1 MIMSQRLRDEIAIG
15 VCVFLVVVAFVLWM
29 GLQR

>member
-1 MIMSQRLRDEIAIG
+1 MSQRLRDEIAIG
-15 VCVFLVVVAFVLWM
+15 VCVFLVVLSLILWL

>member
-1 MIMSQRLRDEIAIG
+1 MSQRLRDEIAVG
-15 VCVFLVVVAFVLWM
+15 VCVVLVVVAFVLWL